1 MGEKGERKTVKTTH
15 ITIADDDET
24 KKKRKKKEMRLT
36 TDGHDKEWQGKTKNF
51 NT

>member
-24 KKKRKKKEMRLT
+24 KKKGKKRRWDLQQ
-36 TDGHDKEWQGKTKNF
+36 TDMTGNDKE
-51 NT
+51 